1 MTSEER
7 TIAARGFALE
17 KHEGQRYGE
26 RPYTVHL
33 AAVRE
38 VLSWAGFDDAHPLAA
53 AAWLH
58 DVVEDTGVSREEVRE
73 RFGEEVASLVWAVTG
88 VGGSRKERNLDAYSK
103 IRALPQAAIL
113 KLADRIA
120 NVEASATVPDKLAMY
135 RREHPGF
142 EEALSGLG
150 TPPLWE
156 RLRAALAIPPR

>member
-1 MTSEER
+1 MTPEER
-7 TIAARGFALE
+7 TANARDFALE
-17 KHEGQRYGE
+17 KHAHQRYGE

-38 VLSWAGFDDAHPLAA
+38 VLSWAGWGDAHPLAA

-73 RFGEEVASLVWAVTG
+73 RFGEEVERLVWAVTG
-88 VGGSRKERNLDAYSK
+88 VGASRKERNQDAYAK
-103 IRALPQAAIL
+103 IRACPEAAIL

-120 NVEASATVPDKLAMY
+120 NVEASLSVPDKLVMY
-135 RREHPGF
+135 RREFPGF

-150 TPPLWE
+150 TPELWE